1 MVRTS
6 TARTCQ
12 PDPGDKGTPS
22 PRPSKVTTM
31 LVSLT
36 QVVVRATQGR
46 ENEGLGA
53 ACVYVPGGHRY
64 SQV

>member
-1 MVRTS
+1 MALTS
-6 TARTCQ
+6 TAYICQ

-22 PRPSKVTTM
+22 PRPSKMTAM

-36 QVVVRATQGR
+36 QVVVRATRGR
-46 ENEGLGA
+46 EDEGLGA
-53 ACVYVPGGHRY
+53 ACVYVLGGHRY